1 MSARAGTTLL
11 AIKPHL
17 RIGQIWNMCFG
28 FLGVQIGFGLQNA
41 NASRIFQTLG
51 ANVDDLP
58 ILWIAAP
65 VTGLLIQ
72 PLVGH
77 FSDRTWGRLGR
88 RRPYFLFG
96 ALATAAALFAM
107 PAAPVLWIAAAL
119 LWLMDGSINVTMEP
133 FRAFVGD
140 LLPDR
145 QRTTGFAMQ
154 SFFIGIGAV
163 FASALPW
170 LLTNILGIANTAPPG
185 VVPPSVHA
193 AFTIGG
199 AALLAAVLW
208 TVFTTREYSPDQVRA
223 FAADHPGTVR
233 ANATPPRSAQA
244 YRRGG
249 TLWLLAGALAIAIT
263 AVLRLEKEL
272 YVLGGVLVLFG
283 LAQVF
288 AAWRRADGAAAAGG
302 FAEILDDLFAMPHT
316 MRRLAVVQFFAWFGL
331 FAMWIFTTAA
341 VTSYHFGVSDPA
353 SAAYNRGADLV
364 GLLFGMYNGVA
375 AIAAFAIPVLAARIG
390 RRATHMINLALGGL
404 GLFGFL
410 LIRDP
415 DWLWLPM
422 VGIGIAWASILSVP
436 YAILSG
442 ALPQH
447 KLGVYM
453 GIFNIFIVL
462 PQLLAATILGLLLR
476 HVFGGAP
483 IYALALGGASLL
495 AAVVAMLAVSD
506 APELQAELPEDLP
519 EELRPGPP
527 AG

>member
-1 MSARAGTTLL
+1 MSGRGLTGGALL

-17 RIGQIWNMCFG
+17 RFGQIWNMCFG

-107 PAAPVLWIAAAL
+107 PAAPVLWVAAAL

-170 LLTNILGIANTAPPG
+170 LLTNGLGIANIAPPG
-185 VVPPSVHA
+185 EVPPSVRI

-208 TVFTTREYSPDQVRA
+208 TVLTTREYSPAQVDA
-223 FAADHPGTVR
+223 FAGRDPAASTG
-233 ANATPPRSAQA
+233 ANAVERPAGT
-244 YRRGG
+244 YMRGG
-249 TLWLLAGALAIAIT
+249 AAWLAAGALATGVT
-263 AVLRLEKEL
+263 AVFRLEKEV
-272 YVLGGVLVLFG
+272 YVVGGVLIAFG
-283 LAQVF
+283 IAQLLVGF
-288 AAWRRADGAAAAGG
+288 RRGRGQATGG
-302 FAEILDDLFAMPHT
+302 FTAILDDLFAMPRT
-316 MRRLAVVQFFAWFGL
+316 MQRLAVVQFFAWFGL

-341 VTSYHFGVSDPA
+341 VTSYHFGVTDPA
-353 SAAYNRGADLV
+353 SPAYNKGADLV
-364 GLLFGMYNGVA
+364 GLLFGAYNGVA
-375 AIAAFAIPVLAARIG
+375 ALAAFAIPAVAARIG
-390 RRATHMINLALGGL
+390 RRATHMFNLCLGGA
-404 GLFGFL
+404 GLLAFL
-410 LIRDP
+410 VIRDP
-415 DWLWLPM
+415 AWLWVPM
-422 VGIGIAWASILSVP
+422 IGVGIAWASILSVP

-476 HVFGGAP
+476 TVFGGQP
-483 IYALALGGASLL
+483 IYALALGGVSLF
-495 AAVVAMLAVSD
+495 AAALAMLAVSD
-506 APELQAELPEDLP
+506 PSEAPPLSA
-519 EELRPGPP
+519 PP
-527 AG
+527 R